1 MTTKT
6 ETAHALFSPSASERW
21 IACPGSMSFVENREQ
36 GGSSTYADA
45 GTAMHTLAAWALQTK
60 ELCSNWPMDGIVVNG
75 AKYPITEEV
84 AEHAQTY
91 VDDVRNRAVGGSFLV
106 EQRVDLSEWIGA
118 EQFGTS
124 DAIIL
129 LPRKRNVTIEDLK
142 GGSGVKVYAWLHAE
156 ASSPF
161 TVQIRDPYNN
171 WMSVVPNFQLMFYAL
186 GSIPL
191 AAMLMD
197 DIDTVT
203 IVICQPP
210 LDHIHE
216 LTIGIEDLVRFG
228 EFVGHA
234 VGEARKAMALPAGS
248 PDLSF
253 YLNPGEKQCRWC
265 RAKAPDRC
273 PKLTAYVADQ
283 VKLDFED
290 VPDALPTVNGLE
302 ALSRAMIALPLIQLW
317 CGTVSSE
324 VWRRVLTG
332 DKIIGPDGQPYKFVE
347 DKEGNRKWADEA
359 VAEEALLGQL
369 GPEKAY
375 APRKIITAPAAGKIL
390 DKKKTAAIWE
400 DVFKP
405 LIKRAPGKPKL
416 ALGSDPRPVFTGTAD
431 ASDFEEVPDN
441 GE

>member
-1 MTTKT
+1 MNQIR
-6 ETAHALFSPSASERW
+6 EAVAHALFSPSASERW

-45 GTAMHTLAAWALQTK
+45 GTAMHTLASGALIEK
-60 ELCSNWPMDGIVVNG
+60 RHCAHWLGEKIKVNG
-75 AKYPITEEV
+75 ADYEVTEEV
-84 AEHAQTY
+84 AEFAQVY
-91 VDDVRNRAVGGSFLV
+91 VEDVRNRAVGGSFLV

-129 LPRKRNVTIEDLK
+129 LPKKRNVTIEDLK
-142 GGSGVKVYAWLHAE
+142 GGSGVKVYAWTHAE

-161 TVQIRDPYNN
+161 TVTIRDPYNN
-171 WMSVVPNFQLMFYAL
+171 WISVVPNFQLMFYAL

-216 LTIGIEDLVRFG
+216 LTIGIEALARFG
-228 EFVGHA
+228 EFVGRA
-234 VGEARKAMALPAGS
+234 VGEARKAMALAAGS
-248 PDLSF
+248 PDLAS

-265 RAKAPDRC
+265 RAQASC
-273 PKLTAYVADQ
+273 PKLAGYVADQ
-283 VKLDFED
+283 VKMDFED
-290 VPDALPTVNGLE
+290 VPDSLPPVNTLE
-302 ALSRAMIALPLIQLW
+302 ALGKAMIAIPLIQQW
-317 CGTVSSE
+317 CGSVSSE
-324 VWRRVLTG
+324 VWRRVLAG
-332 DKIIGPDGQPYKFVE
+332 DKIIGRDGQPYKFVQ
-347 DKEGNRKWADEA
+347 DKDGNRKWADEA
-359 VAEEALLGQL
+359 AAEEALVGQL

-375 APRKIITAPAAGKIL
+375 APKKIITAPAAGKIL

-405 LIKRAPGKPKL
+405 LIKRAEGKPTL
-416 ALGSDPRPVFTGTAD
+416 ALGSDTRPTYTGKAE
-431 ASDFEEVPDN
+431 ASDFDEVSDD